1 MIKLLMICIFIIDF
15 RIVLICHQLQNH
27 ILIQLYT
34 LFQIFIFF
42 FKINYCFLKWLHQV
56 LHLFGIF
63 FSWCPMLGLDGVTS
77 NVIITW
83 LNISALEGS
92 IVNCV
97 SLFDVILVSLLVF
110 LLQDRCE
117 IIFGAYR
124 WNACVASYRREVSVS
139 V

>member
-1 MIKLLMICIFIIDF
+1 
-15 RIVLICHQLQNH
+15 
-27 ILIQLYT
+27 
-34 LFQIFIFF
+34 
-42 FKINYCFLKWLHQV
+42 
-56 LHLFGIF
+56 
-63 FSWCPMLGLDGVTS
+63 MLGLDGVTS

-124 WNACVASYRREVSVS
+124 
-139 V
+139 